1 MEEIN
6 RKMRFGEI
14 VLFVILP
21 ILMILIFATGIVMGA
36 QSAVQ
41 YTELHDKAISVE
53 AVVSKHGTESDDNGE
68 DYVSYISYTVNGVKY
83 ENIRYEKRDM
93 EDSLDPIGSTVTI
106 KVNPENPE
114 ELMSDIRFNARFYL
128 TAAPAI
134 ILFGLLA
141 FIKSGIVECSEDYVV
156 DTVDEECIERCF
168 KTTIKNRFWRRFFF
182 VFTVYRLLLTLVFP
196 LVFNSLIPVCIT
208 AVIYLV
214 LLGIDLIRLM
224 CIKTSRCSIFMGEFT
239 EKYVTTNQDNETTYW
254 IKYYIPD
261 LQKSKSNM
269 VSYGQYQNVRE
280 KDRCYLVFI
289 FEPININKPDM
300 NFYQINGKFIQQ
312 VK

>member
-1 MEEIN
+1 M
-6 RKMRFGEI
+6 
-14 VLFVILP
+14 LFVVLP
-21 ILMILIFATGIVMGA
+21 ILMILIFGAMIVMGV
-36 QSAVQ
+36 QSAIQ
-41 YTELHDKAISVE
+41 YTRLHDKAITVE
-53 AVVSKHGTESDDNGE
+53 AVVTKHASESDDNGE
-68 DYVSYISYTVNGVKY
+68 DYVSYISYSVNGVEY
-83 ENIRYEKRDM
+83 ENIRYEKRDT

-114 ELMSDIRFNARFYL
+114 ELMSDIRFDARFSL

-134 ILFGLLA
+134 ILFGLVA
-141 FIKSGIVECSEDYVV
+141 FIKSGIVERSEDYVV
-156 DTVDEECIERCF
+156 DTVDEEGIEHCF
-168 KTTIKNRFWRRFFF
+168 KTTIKNRVLRTFFF

-196 LVFNSLIPVCIT
+196 LVFNSLTLAYIT
-208 AVIYLV
+208 AAVFLV

-239 EKYVTTNQDNETTYW
+239 EKYVATNQDNETTYW
-254 IKYYIPD
+254 IKYYFPD
-261 LQKSKSNM
+261 LQQSKSNM
-269 VSYGQYQNVRE
+269 VSYGDYQNVRE

-300 NFYQINGKFIQQ
+300 NFYQINGKFIEE